1 MPCIFVRMDANAGRS
16 YLGFHILDFRFLMT
30 VPISLVLR
38 TRSFSLRTLTLWWI
52 CLIALFVGCSR
63 ETSAPRNVQSRAVT
77 DDLGRQ
83 IQLPGQVTRAISLAP
98 SITESIFAAGAGDRL
113 VGVTTYCNYP
123 PETASIE
130 KIGDTLNPNI
140 EKIIA
145 LKPDIVFVSTA
156 SQLESFTKTL
166 DEQGVSVF
174 VSDPKS
180 LDNVFRSIIGLGEL
194 FGTRENAEEAV
205 RKLDGR
211 RQMATHASSY
221 VEPRAER
228 EQPTRVFVQIS
239 REPLFTIGK
248 DSFLTDVLKLAYG
261 ESVTRDVPTAY
272 PMLSK
277 ETALALNPDA
287 IILSDSEDNQT
298 PNDVFK
304 NSPAVK
310 NGRVYKINADIIS
323 RPGPRLVDAIEQIA
337 GFLHG

>member
-1 MPCIFVRMDANAGRS
+1 MQGFSIWDLGLRMTTSHGSQYGVTIASTA
-16 YLGFHILDFRFLMT
+16 IIAT
-30 VPISLVLR
+30 VL
-38 TRSFSLRTLTLWWI
+38 F
-52 CLIALFVGCSR
+52 ALALLSGCS
-63 ETSAPRNVQSRAVT
+63 TPVSQQPNVPTRTTT

-83 IQLPGQVTRAISLAP
+83 VRLPEHVTRAISLAP

-123 PETASIE
+123 AETASIE

-145 LKPDIVFVSTA
+145 LKPDVVFVSTA
-156 SQLESFTKTL
+156 SQLEAFTQTL
-166 DEQGVSVF
+166 ERQGVSVF
-174 VSDPKS
+174 VSNPKN
-180 LDNVFRSIIGLGEL
+180 LQDVFQSILGFGDL
-194 FGTRENAEEAV
+194 FGTREIAEETV

-211 RQMATHASSY
+211 RQLATHIASFI
-221 VEPRAER
+221 EPRAER
-228 EQPTRVFVQIS
+228 TRLTRVFIQIS
-239 REPLFTIGK
+239 KEPLFTIGK

-261 ESVTRDVPTAY
+261 ESTTKDVPTAY

-277 ETALALNPDA
+277 ETALALDPEA
-287 IILSDSEDNQT
+287 IILSDSEDNQA

-337 GFLHG
+337 GFLHGEKN